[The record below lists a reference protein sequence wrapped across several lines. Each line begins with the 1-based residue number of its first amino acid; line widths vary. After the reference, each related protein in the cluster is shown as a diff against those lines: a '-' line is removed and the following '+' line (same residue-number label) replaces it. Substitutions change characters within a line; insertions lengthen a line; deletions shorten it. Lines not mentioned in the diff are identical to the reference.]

1 MDKCKP
7 NRNYVAIKKNYEL
20 FSKNFAASIRTELM
34 VSFHLVWLWNKVKGF
49 DLFNVIRLKGEV
61 DFLTGKFLE
70 VFYFPC
76 ALVIIAKVLKRGFWE
91 VLFLSMCF

>member
-34 VSFHLVWLWNKVKGF
+34 VSFH
-49 DLFNVIRLKGEV
+49 
-61 DFLTGKFLE
+61 
-70 VFYFPC
+70 
-76 ALVIIAKVLKRGFWE
+76 
-91 VLFLSMCF
+91 